1 MVHESHLEK
10 HWIKAHV
17 HPLLKTNK
25 QKKSALS
32 LHPELYLVYL
42 DFISELA
49 GKKNRADFLNE
60 CDLA

>member
-17 HPLLKTNK
+17 HPSFK
-25 QKKSALS
+25 KKSALS

-60 CDLA
+60 CELA